1 MRSDSLATTIVIAA
15 ASTASPASWPP
26 IRRGSSGRADEVC
39 VTPASLLAFAALD
52 GDGDGRGVTV
62 GNRPVRPAGVIVV
75 PGTGANVGGGS
86 AGGVDGGVDGG
97 PEPPWP
103 GCPTTMVTAASA
115 GESDLAATVTAS
127 VIALPAVAVDLIRS
141 ATFSSNA

>member
-1 MRSDSLATTIVIAA
+1 M
-15 ASTASPASWPP
+15 
-26 IRRGSSGRADEVC
+26 
-39 VTPASLLAFAALD
+39 TPASLLAFAALD

-75 PGTGANVGGGS
+75 PRTGANVGGGS
-86 AGGVDGGVDGG
+86 AGGVDGGV
-97 PEPPWP
+97 EPPWP